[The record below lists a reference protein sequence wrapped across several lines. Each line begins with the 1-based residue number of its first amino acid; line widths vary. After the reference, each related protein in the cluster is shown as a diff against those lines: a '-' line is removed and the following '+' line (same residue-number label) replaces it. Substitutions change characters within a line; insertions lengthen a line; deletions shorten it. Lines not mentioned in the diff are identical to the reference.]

1 MNRSRLD
8 SVDALR
14 GLVMIIMALDHVR
27 DFFHVGAMTFQ
38 PDDLTKTTAALFL
51 TRWVTHICAPVFMFT
66 AGIGAYFFGSR
77 PGRSKA
83 ILSRF
88 LLTRGLW
95 LMFLEFTALHFGY
108 FLNFT
113 SGPWLLSILW
123 VIGLSMVVLSLLVHL
138 PVRVLATLSVLVI
151 VGHNAAD
158 GVRAAAFGSFAPL
171 WNLLHQ
177 PGVIPI
183 GKEAFIVAYP
193 LIPWV
198 AVMATG
204 YCFGPV
210 LQRET
215 ADRRRFMLRVGLGI
229 IAAFVILRALNL
241 YGDPR
246 AWSTQVPGTAVL
258 SFLGT
263 TKYPPSLLF
272 LLMTLG
278 PAFLLLRYFDG
289 RSWSSDHPLLVVGR
303 VPLFFFLLH
312 FFVAHLVAFPFA
324 FLRYGEVAFLLK
336 PMPSMGGALDSY
348 PAGFGYSLP
357 SVYVIWLLVLALS
370 YPLCR
375 WFAGVKNRRSDWWL
389 GYL

>member
-1 MNRSRLD
+1 MTRSRLD

-14 GLVMIIMALDHVR
+14 GLVMVIMALDHVR

-38 PDDLTKTTAALFL
+38 PDDLSKTTTALFF
-51 TRWVTHICAPVFMFT
+51 TRWVTHLCAPVFMFT

-83 ILSRF
+83 TLSRF

-95 LMFLEFTALHFGY
+95 LILLEFTALHFGY

-113 SGPWLLSILW
+113 SGPWFLSILW

-138 PVRVLATLSVLVI
+138 PVRVLAPLSLLVI
-151 VGHNAAD
+151 VFHNAAD
-158 GVRAAAFGSFAPL
+158 GVRAATLGSLAPL

-177 PGVIPI
+177 PGVIPV
-183 GKEAFIVAYP
+183 GQELFIVAYP

-198 AVMATG
+198 AVMAAG

-210 LQRET
+210 LQRE
-215 ADRRRFMLRVGLGI
+215 AVDRRRVMLILGAGMV
-229 IAAFVILRALNL
+229 AAFVVLRALNV

-246 AWSTQVPGTAVL
+246 PWSTQVPGTAFL

-263 TKYPPSLLF
+263 SKYPPSPLF

-278 PAFLLLRYFDG
+278 PAFLLLRHFDG
-289 RSWSSDHPLLVVGR
+289 RAWPPGHPLLVIGR

-312 FFVAHLVAFPFA
+312 FLVAHLLAFPFA
-324 FLRYGEVAFLLK
+324 FLRYGEVAFLLE
-336 PMPSMGGALDSY
+336 PMPSVGGSIDSY
-348 PAGFGYSLP
+348 PVGFGYSLP
-357 SVYVIWLLVLALS
+357 SVYLIWLLVLALS
-370 YPLCR
+370 FPLCR